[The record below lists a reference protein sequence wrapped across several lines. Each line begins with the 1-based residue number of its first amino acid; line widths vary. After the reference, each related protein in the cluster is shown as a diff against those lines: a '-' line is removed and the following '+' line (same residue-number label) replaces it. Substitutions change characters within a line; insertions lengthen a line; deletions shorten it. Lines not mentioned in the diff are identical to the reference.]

1 MSRKPL
7 RESLKAP
14 KVGVQPSAN
23 GTPDRVYY
31 SFGLTIQPQQFE
43 SVRFDIGHATDVR
56 ADETPES
63 ALVRI
68 AALIHDAAAQQAQ
81 QIRGMRETG
90 VPEPVRDKPKGKSK
104 KHR

>member
-23 GTPDRVYY
+23 GTPDRIYY

-43 SVRFDIGHATDVR
+43 SVRFDIGMASDAR
-56 ADETPES
+56 ANETPEET
-63 ALVRI
+63 LLRI
-68 AALIHDAAAQQAQ
+68 ASFIHDAAAQQAH
-81 QIRGMRETG
+81 QIRGMTQTG
-90 VPEPVRDKPKGKSK
+90 VPEPVRDKPKGKSNK
-104 KHR
+104 RR